1 MNSDRMLKAVNVAV
15 PIIAAGLMVYYRI
28 CDTSCASLKGS
39 LFGLDLAVVGIIAMA
54 VLLAIAVLPNPL
66 CTEPVAWL
74 RTAILSGSLGG
85 EIILVRFQVVNGIY
99 CPYCLA
105 FGVCL
110 LILFGV
116 NFPKMDRRLVAGA
129 FLMGLVVFFLFF
141 KGAVLPLYD

>member
-1 MNSDRMLKAVNVAV
+1 MNRDRMLKAANIAV

-28 CDTSCASLKGS
+28 CDSSCASLKGS
-39 LFGLDLAVVGIIAMA
+39 LFGLDLAAVGIIAMA
-54 VLLAIAVLPNPL
+54 VLLAMAVVPRALT
-66 CTEPVAWL
+66 TEPVVWL
-74 RTAILSGSLGG
+74 RTAILSGGLGG

-116 NFPKMDRRLVAGA
+116 NFPKMDRRLAIGA
-129 FLMGLVVFFLFF
+129 FLAGVIVFSLFF